1 MLFRCKDNFVFREDK
16 IHHIKANKDGYAL
29 VYMSY
34 NQEEPYTI
42 TLEDYTLLVATLL
55 KEYQGF
61 YMTSNGDVFNL
72 DDIMIMG
79 FDSEQNCYYVYIFDY
94 EEKNSEIFFII
105 NKKDYNSILK
115 ICTQFNYE

>member
-16 IHHIKANKDGYAL
+16 VHHIKANKDGYAL

-105 NKKDYNSILK
+105 NKKDYNEILK
-115 ICTQFNYE
+115 ICTQFTYV

>member
-105 NKKDYNSILK
+105 DKKDYNSILK
-115 ICTQFNYE
+115 ICNQFNYE

>member
-115 ICTQFNYE
+115 ICNQFNYE